1 MESEAWF
8 FHLNIERQKLS
19 AMADGLPSEEFKAI
33 RFTVGLPP
41 EVDQADPASWPPG
54 HPLHPDVCGLHWGWQ
69 GGYVFL
75 AIEGHFSGEVG
86 QGNGFSYHLARSDSP
101 MKVELP
107 VRFSGGQPH
116 TLKLFFDLAAL
127 TAEGAVVREGLSTHS
142 REGDLLAVRLKA
154 GVADCFRVKSIGS
167 DLFQALSQN
176 PRPLPCQ
183 PSIGTRYPLE
193 ISQRLPKVSLPEDN
207 PLTIEGV
214 ELGRRLFHDARLSKT
229 ASQSCASCH
238 DRKKSFTDGRD
249 RSPGA
254 EGQEGRRSAMALVN
268 LAWASHYFWDG
279 RANSLRDQALMPIQD
294 PREMNETIV
303 RVIEKLSSD
312 PTYPNQFRDAFGT
325 RELSGTRLGLA
336 LEQFLLTLISQD
348 SKFDRAAR
356 RLETLTDQEQL
367 GLKLFITESD
377 PARGLRGADCF
388 HCHGGNL
395 FTSHQFANNGLEE
408 RSGDRG
414 RMEVTRLESD
424 RGKFKIPTLRNSSL
438 SAPYMHDGR
447 FATLEAVVDHY
458 DHGVRRSSQLDP
470 NLAKHPDSGLGLT
483 PAEKQALVAFL
494 RTLTDAPFVAPTLT
508 HEPSTLRTPQ
518 PTDP

>member
-69 GGYVFL
+69 GSYVFL

-207 PLTIEGV
+207 ALTIEGV

-312 PTYPNQFRDAFGT
+312 PTYSNQFRDAFGT
-325 RELSGTRLGLA
+325 REISGTRLGLA

-424 RGKFKIPTLRNSSL
+424 RGKFKIPTLRNCSL
-438 SAPYMHDGR
+438 SAPYMHNGR

-518 PTDP
+518 PTHP